1 MIWFKKYFQKFSES
15 MMHRSLRTI
24 KFRVN
29 MDYFHLKNEIRTK
42 RTKRMWTTCI
52 LLIVLVHASAT
63 HIDFDDVET
72 SWLKNVVVN
81 VFQVDNVHS
90 SLLSLKITG
99 LALIDIQDGVQIKP
113 TYSASN
119 CVGNETELE
128 IIHNDTS
135 SSTDSDLIVLMNN
148 FQFTQSSEAY
158 LCIKTKYDHSFQHMG
173 IKSKFSK

>member
-1 MIWFKKYFQKFSES
+1 MY
-15 MMHRSLRTI
+15 RSIRTR
-24 KFRVN
+24 KLKVN
-29 MDYFHLKNEIRTK
+29 MDIFHSKNEIRTK
-42 RTKRMWTTCI
+42 RTKHMWTTFI

-72 SWLKNVVVN
+72 SWLKNAVVH

-90 SLLSLKITG
+90 SILSLKITG

-119 CVGNETELE
+119 CIGNETELQ
-128 IIHNDTS
+128 IIHNAAP
-135 SSTDSDLIVLMNN
+135 SSTNSDLIVSLNK
-148 FQFTQSSEAY
+148 FQFTQRSEAY

-173 IKSKFSK
+173 LKSKFSK